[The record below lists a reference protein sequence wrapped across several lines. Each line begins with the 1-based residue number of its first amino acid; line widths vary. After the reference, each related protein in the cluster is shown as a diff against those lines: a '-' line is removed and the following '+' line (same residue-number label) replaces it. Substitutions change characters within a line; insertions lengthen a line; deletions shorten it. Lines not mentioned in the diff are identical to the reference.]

1 MTLRRP
7 IFQLNRW
14 LVLTKQWYNS
24 VLARIHKYAFCIELA
39 VGSSDDLLSSAAACT
54 ETEAAA
60 AGNAVYM
67 LPSMYNH
74 DCGKLSLF
82 LAYARLDYKGK
93 LC

>member
-1 MTLRRP
+1 MEEGIALLRNDFAKAS
-7 IFQLNRW
+7 I
-14 LVLTKQWYNS
+14 S
-24 VLARIHKYAFCIELA
+24 VEQMAS
-39 VGSSDDLLSSAAACT
+39 GSSDDLLSSAAACI
-54 ETEAAA
+54 ETEAAAA

>member
-1 MTLRRP
+1 
-7 IFQLNRW
+7 
-14 LVLTKQWYNS
+14 
-24 VLARIHKYAFCIELA
+24 
-39 VGSSDDLLSSAAACT
+39 
-54 ETEAAA
+54 
-60 AGNAVYM
+60 M

>member
-1 MTLRRP
+1 MVQQCTGTHSY
-7 IFQLNRW
+7 IC
-14 LVLTKQWYNS
+14 
-24 VLARIHKYAFCIELA
+24 ICIELA
-39 VGSSDDLLSSAAACT
+39 AGSSDDLLSSAAACI
-54 ETEAAA
+54 ETEAAAA

-74 DCGKLSLF
+74 DCGKLSRF